1 MQMPG
6 EELPQGLG
14 QLFSDGGTGRVL
26 DLDLP
31 PGRLV
36 VSEDAEPGAPPAYWL
51 SDGPCR
57 PDLWVR
63 LHQAH
68 PRSGLWPVFAEGL
81 HSDPQRPWVKGE
93 TMPPR
98 PVARIDGFDAGAVLE
113 GFWTAY
119 VNGKHLLLEPVGDDP
134 REMAGEIQL
143 GQRDHFPELEPFGR
157 GWPGLAPAADGGQD
171 PDEFADQH
179 VRATDDGTSRVMLV
193 PAARSADVVTV
204 AGWLGPCN
212 YTNDMPLLSAV
223 LRSWEERF
231 GARVVQI
238 GFDTLLLAV
247 ATPPVAAGHAEQ
259 VAGEHCAFCP
269 DNITQGVTRT
279 IGEYA
284 AKAVREKNDW
294 WFWWD

>member
-1 MQMPG
+1 MSG

-14 QLFSDGGTGRVL
+14 RLFGDGGTGRVL
-26 DLDLP
+26 DVDLP

-36 VSEDAEPGAPPAYWL
+36 VSEDAEPGTPPAYWL

-68 PRSGLWPVFAEGL
+68 PQSGLWPVFANGHDSGPE
-81 HSDPQRPWVKGE
+81 RPWENGE
-93 TMPPR
+93 VRPSW
-98 PVARIDGFDAGAVLE
+98 PVARIDGLDPGAVLE
-113 GFWTAY
+113 GFWRAY
-119 VNGKHLLLEPVGDDP
+119 VDGQHLFLEPAGDDP

-143 GQRDHFPELEPFGR
+143 PPRDRFPELEPFGR
-157 GWPGLAPAADGGQD
+157 AWPGLAPAGDSGQD

-179 VRATDDGTSRVMLV
+179 VRATDDGTSQVILV
-193 PAARSADVVTV
+193 PAARGADVLTVT
-204 AGWLGPCN
+204 GWLGPCN
-212 YTNDMPLLSAV
+212 YTNDTPLLSSV

-231 GARVVQI
+231 GARVVEI
-238 GFDTLLLAV
+238 GFDTLHLEV
-247 ATPPVAAGHAEQ
+247 AAPPVTAGHAEH
-259 VAGEHCAFCP
+259 VAAEHCAFCP
-269 DNITQGVTRT
+269 DNITQGFTRT

-284 AKAVREKNDW
+284 EKAVRGKGDW